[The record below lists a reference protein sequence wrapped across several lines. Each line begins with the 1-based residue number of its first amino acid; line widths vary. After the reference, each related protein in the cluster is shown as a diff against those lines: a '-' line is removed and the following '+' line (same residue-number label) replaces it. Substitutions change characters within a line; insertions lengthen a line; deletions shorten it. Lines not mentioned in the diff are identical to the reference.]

1 MLEIS
6 DLNVTYAG
14 TVQALRGV
22 SLKVANDGVVAVLGS
37 NGAGKSTL
45 LRAISG
51 TLKMQNGRVN
61 SGGITFDGDDIT
73 DGNAAAI
80 VSKGIVQVP
89 EGRRIFGRLS
99 VEENLKA
106 GAATV
111 RNRAERT
118 RAMANVYE
126 LFPMLAEFRTK
137 RGVLLSGGQ
146 QQMLAIGRALMS
158 NPKVLLLDEPSL
170 GLAPMVVAQIGDI
183 IKNIHE
189 RGTAVMLVEQN
200 AAMALSVATHAFV
213 MELGSISLQGPASE
227 LAASDEVRRLY
238 LGSDSDEDRRP
249 ALMAT
254 AASGR
259 HLSKW
264 SA

>member
-1 MLEIS
+1 MLEI
-6 DLNVTYAG
+6 DGLTVTYAG
-14 TVQALRGV
+14 TVEALRGV

-51 TLKMQNGRVN
+51 TLKMQNGRVT
-61 SGGITFDGDDIT
+61 SGRILFDGQDIS
-73 DGNAAAI
+73 DANAAAI
-80 VSKGIVQVP
+80 VSRGIVQVP

-111 RNRAERT
+111 RSRSERA
-118 RAMANVYE
+118 RAMANVYD
-126 LFPMLAEFRTK
+126 LFPVLAEFKSK

-170 GLAPMVVAQIGDI
+170 GLAPMVVEQIGRIISDI
-183 IKNIHE
+183 HLL
-189 RGTAVMLVEQN
+189 GTAVMLVEQN

-213 MELGSISLQGPASE
+213 MELGLISLQGPAAE
-227 LAASDEVRRLY
+227 LAASDEVRSLY
-238 LGSDSDEDRRP
+238 LGSDSKEDRRP
-249 ALMAT
+249 ALL
-254 AASGR
+254 AAAESGR
-259 HLSKW
+259 HLSRW